1 MLISLHVKNLALISE
16 TEVNFGGG
24 LNILSGET
32 GAGKS
37 IIIGSINLALG
48 ARADKDMIRTGA
60 DYALVELVFQV
71 TDTTMLQEI
80 KALEI
85 PVEEDGVIII
95 QRKIQPSRNLFRI
108 CGETVTAKQIKALS
122 ELLIDIHGQ
131 HEHQSL
137 LHRHKHLEILDEYSR
152 KETGELKKQ
161 TAESYGTYMALKEAL
176 SAFAGEALAA
186 VKEELRESYQLYT
199 QLKRELAV
207 FCADDGAKAKE
218 LSLAEFEY
226 QEIEEAGLT
235 AGEDEE
241 IERDYRRMANSRQ
254 IVEAADK
261 AYQLTGNGEQSAAD
275 AVGYAV
281 RELRSV
287 EGYDD
292 RAQELADELENI
304 DALLSDFNR
313 EIAEYMSDMEFDGER
328 FSRMEERLN
337 LLNHL
342 KLKYGSSIQ
351 AVLQYQAELG
361 ERIDKLRNADVY
373 KEQLETK
380 IAEIQTRLKSLCQK
394 ASRIRSKEAAKLEKD
409 MIAAL
414 TDLNFLD
421 VKFEIQVRKKE
432 EVASNG
438 YDDVEFMI
446 STNPG
451 EPLKSLGNVA
461 SGGELSRI
469 MLAIKTVL
477 ASRDRIPTM
486 IFDEIDT
493 GISGK
498 TAWKVSEKLGHLSRS
513 HQIICITH
521 LPQIAAM
528 ADDHY
533 KIAKQAV
540 DNKTVTDIVQLNEAE
555 TVDELARMLG
565 SDKITETVRENARE
579 LIVTAQGKKAPLK
592 RSE

>member
-1 MLISLHVKNLALISE
+1 MLISMHVKNLALISE
-16 TEVNFGGG
+16 TEVEFGEG

-60 DYALVELVFQV
+60 EYALVELVFWV
-71 TDTTMLQEI
+71 PSDEMVREI
-80 KALEI
+80 EALEI
-85 PVEEDGVIII
+85 PIEEDRMIII
-95 QRKIQPSRNLFRI
+95 QRKIQPNRNIFKI
-108 CGETVTAKQIKALS
+108 NGENVTAKQIKSLS

-137 LHRHKHLEILDEYSR
+137 LYKKNHMEILDS
-152 KETGELKKQ
+152 
-161 TAESYGTYMALKEAL
+161 
-176 SAFAGEALAA
+176 FAGDELLAITDRIRDKH
-186 VKEELRESYQLYT
+186 KEYTKLLHELEEFS
-199 QLKRELAV
+199 AN
-207 FCADDGAKAKE
+207 DSAKAKE

-226 QEIEEAGLT
+226 NEIEEANLLEN
-235 AGEDEE
+235 EDEE
-241 IERDYRRMANSRQ
+241 LETDYRRMSNSRQ
-254 IVEAADK
+254 IMEAASK
-261 AYQLTGNGEQSAAD
+261 AYQLTGNSDQSAAD
-275 AVGYAV
+275 CVGHGV
-281 RELRSV
+281 RELRNV
-287 EGYDD
+287 EGYDK
-292 RAQELADELENI
+292 RAGALADELENI
-304 DALLSDFNR
+304 ESLLSDFNR
-313 EIAEYMSDMEFDGER
+313 GIAEYMTDMEFDDEL
-328 FSRMEERLN
+328 FSQTEERLN

-342 KLKYGSSIQ
+342 KLKYGESISK
-351 AVLQYQAELG
+351 VLIYKDELEVKI
-361 ERIDKLRNADVY
+361 ERLKNADAY
-373 KEQLETK
+373 KADLEHR
-380 IAEIQTRLKSLCQK
+380 IKSLKDELEGLCK
-394 ASRIRSKEAAKLEKD
+394 RASKVRKKEAGILAKD

-421 VKFEIQVRKKE
+421 VKFEIQVRSKDE
-432 EVASNG
+432 ITSNG

-451 EPLKSLGNVA
+451 EPLKGLGAVA

-498 TAWKVSEKLGHLSRS
+498 TAWKVSEKLGTLSKS

-528 ADDHY
+528 ADSHY

-540 DNKTVTDIVQLNEAE
+540 DNKTQTDIVLLDDTEK
-555 TVDELARMLG
+555 VDELARMLG
-565 SDKITETVRENARE
+565 SDEITDTVRENARE
-579 LIVTAQGKKAPLK
+579 LINTAKNKKKVAD
-592 RSE
+592 

>member
-16 TEVNFGGG
+16 TEMNLGEG

-37 IIIGSINLALG
+37 ILIGSINLALG

-71 TDTTMLQEI
+71 TEDIMLQEI

-85 PVEEDGVIII
+85 PVEEDGIIII
-95 QRKIQPSRNLFRI
+95 QRRLQPGRNLFKI

-137 LHRHKHLEILDEYSR
+137 LYKKNHMEILDS
-152 KETGELKKQ
+152 
-161 TAESYGTYMALKEAL
+161 
-176 SAFAGEALAA
+176 FAGE
-186 VKEELRESYQLYT
+186 
-199 QLKRELAV
+199 ELADIKEKLKEQYQV
-207 FCADDGAKAKE
+207 YGKLKKELDEFCVDDGTKAKE

-226 QEIEEAGLT
+226 QEIEDAGL
-235 AGEDEE
+235 AEGEDEE
-241 IERDYRRMANSRQ
+241 LEHEYRKMVNSRQ

-261 AYQLTGNGEQSAAD
+261 AYQLTGNREQSAAD
-275 AVGYAV
+275 EVGYAV

-287 EGYDD
+287 ESYDD
-292 RAQELADELENI
+292 KARELADELENI

-313 EIAEYMSDMEFDGER
+313 EIAEYMVGMEFDEER
-328 FSRMEERLN
+328 FAQMEERLN
-337 LLNHL
+337 LLNRL
-342 KLKYGSSIQ
+342 KLKYGDSIQ

-361 ERIDKLRNADVY
+361 DKIEKLKNADEY
-373 KEQLETK
+373 KAQLETRL
-380 IAEIQTRLKSLCQK
+380 AEIQAKLQNLCQK
-394 ASRIRSKEAAKLEKD
+394 ASKVRSKEAAKLQKD
-409 MIAAL
+409 MVAAL

-421 VKFEIQVRKKE
+421 VQFEIQVRKKE
-432 EVASNG
+432 EITFNG

-477 ASRDRIPTM
+477 ASRDRISTM

-498 TAWKVSEKLGHLSRS
+498 TAWKVSEKLGRLSRS

-528 ADDHY
+528 ADNHY
-533 KIAKQAV
+533 KITKQVV

-565 SDKITETVRENARE
+565 SDEITDTVRENARE
-579 LIVTAQGKKAPLK
+579 LIATAQKNKFSTKKIDND
-592 RSE
+592 

>member
-16 TEVNFGGG
+16 TEVTFGEG

-71 TDTTMLQEI
+71 TDDAMAQEI
-80 KALEI
+80 RALEI

-95 QRKIQPSRNLFRI
+95 QRRIQPGRNLFKI
-108 CGETVTAKQIKALS
+108 CGENVTAKQIKALS

-137 LHRHKHLEILDEYSR
+137 LYKKNHMEILDS
-152 KETGELKKQ
+152 
-161 TAESYGTYMALKEAL
+161 
-176 SAFAGEALAA
+176 FAGEALSQI
-186 VKEELRESYQLYT
+186 KEELKEKYQLYT
-199 QLKRELAV
+199 KLKKELDA
-207 FCADDGAKAKE
+207 FCVDDSAKAKE

-226 QEIEEAGLT
+226 QEIEDAGLT

-241 IERDYRRMANSRQ
+241 LESDYRKMANSRQ

-292 RAQELADELENI
+292 RARELADELKNI
-304 DALLSDFNR
+304 DALLGDFNR
-313 EIAEYMSDMEFDGER
+313 EIAEYMADMEFDGER
-328 FSRMEERLN
+328 FAQMEERLN

-342 KLKYGSSIQ
+342 KLKYGDSIQ
-351 AVLQYQAELG
+351 AVLQYQTDLG
-361 ERIDKLRNADVY
+361 EKIEKLNNADVY
-373 KEQLETK
+373 KAGLEEQLAQLQTK
-380 IAEIQTRLKSLCQK
+380 LESLCQK
-394 ASRIRSKEAAKLEKD
+394 ASKVRSKEAAKLAKD

-421 VKFEIQVRKKE
+421 VKFEIQVRRKE
-432 EVASNG
+432 EMASNG

-451 EPLKSLGNVA
+451 EPLKSLGSVA

-493 GISGK
+493 GISGR
-498 TAWKVSEKLGHLSRS
+498 TAWKVSEKLGHLAQS

-528 ADDHY
+528 ADSHY

-540 DNKTVTDIVQLNEAE
+540 DDKTVTDIVQLDEKE

-565 SDKITETVRENARE
+565 SDEITDTVRENARE
-579 LIVTAQGKKAPLK
+579 LIATARKRKA
-592 RSE
+592 

>member
-1 MLISLHVKNLALISE
+1 MHVKNLALISE
-16 TEVNFGGG
+16 TEVEFGEG

-60 DYALVELVFQV
+60 EYALVELVFQV
-71 TDTTMLQEI
+71 SDEDMAREI
-80 KALEI
+80 EALEI
-85 PVEEDGVIII
+85 PLEDDGMIII
-95 QRKIQPSRNLFRI
+95 QRKIQPNRNLFKI
-108 CGETVTAKQIKALS
+108 NGENATAKQIKSLS

-137 LHRHKHLEILDEYSR
+137 LYKKNHMEILDS
-152 KETGELKKQ
+152 
-161 TAESYGTYMALKEAL
+161 
-176 SAFAGEALAA
+176 FAGEELTA
-186 VKEELRESYQLYT
+186 VTDKIRDKHKEYTKLLHELE
-199 QLKRELAV
+199 E
-207 FCADDGAKAKE
+207 FCVDDSAKAKE

-226 QEIEEAGLT
+226 NEIEEAALREN
-235 AGEDEE
+235 EDEE
-241 IERDYRRMANSRQ
+241 LETDYRRMANSRQ
-254 IVEAADK
+254 IMEAASK
-261 AYQLTGNGEQSAAD
+261 AYTLTGNADQSAAD
-275 AVGYAV
+275 SVGHAV

-287 EGYDD
+287 ESYDK
-292 RAQELADELENI
+292 RAGELASELENI
-304 DALLSDFNR
+304 DVLLSDFNR
-313 EIAEYMSDMEFDGER
+313 GIAEYMTDMEFDDEL
-328 FSRMEERLN
+328 FSQTEERLN

-342 KLKYGSSIQ
+342 KLKYGESISK
-351 AVLQYQAELG
+351 VLAYKDELEAKIERLKNADAYKADLEQRIKSLKAEL
-361 ERIDKLRNADVY
+361 EKLC
-373 KEQLETK
+373 E
-380 IAEIQTRLKSLCQK
+380 K
-394 ASRIRSKEAAKLEKD
+394 ASKVRKKEAGILAKD

-421 VKFEIQVRKKE
+421 VKFEIQVRAKDEITSK
-432 EVASNG
+432 G

-451 EPLKSLGNVA
+451 EPLKGLGAVA

-498 TAWKVSEKLGHLSRS
+498 TAWKVSEKLGALSRS

-528 ADDHY
+528 ADSHY

-540 DNKTVTDIVQLNEAE
+540 NNKTETNIVLLDEIE

-565 SDKITETVRENARE
+565 SDEITDTVRENARE
-579 LIVTAQGKKAPLK
+579 LIGTARKKKGK
-592 RSE
+592 

>member
-1 MLISLHVKNLALISE
+1 MLVSLHVKNLALISE

-60 DYALVELVFQV
+60 EYALVELVFQV
-71 TDTTMLQEI
+71 TDDMMRQEI
-80 KALEI
+80 SALEI
-85 PVEEDGVIII
+85 PVEEDGIIII
-95 QRKIQPSRNLFRI
+95 QRKIQPNRSIFKI
-108 CGETVTAKQIKALS
+108 CGETATTRQIKALA

-137 LHRHKHLEILDEYSR
+137 LYKKNHMEILDS
-152 KETGELKKQ
+152 
-161 TAESYGTYMALKEAL
+161 
-176 SAFAGEALAA
+176 FAGSGLAGIKDEI
-186 VKEELRESYQLYT
+186 KEKYQEYIKIEKELSGLS
-199 QLKRELAV
+199 V
-207 FCADDGAKAKE
+207 DDSIKAKE

-226 QEIEEAGLT
+226 NEIEEAGLT
-235 AGEDEE
+235 EGEDEE
-241 IERDYRRMANSRQ
+241 LEREYRRMANSRQ
-254 IVEAADK
+254 IAEAAGR
-261 AYQLTGNGEQSAAD
+261 AYCFTGNAEQSAAD
-275 AVGYAV
+275 AIGRAV

-287 EGYDD
+287 EHYDD
-292 RAQELADELENI
+292 KARGLADELENI
-304 DALLSDFNR
+304 DALISDFNR
-313 EIAEYMSDMEFDGER
+313 GITEYISDMEFDGEL
-328 FSRMEERLN
+328 FAKTEERLN
-337 LLNHL
+337 LINHL
-342 KLKYGSSIQ
+342 KLKYGDSVAS
-351 AVLQYQAELG
+351 VLAYQNDLAEKM
-361 ERIDKLRNADVY
+361 ERLKNADAYREKLEKKLEEVQ
-373 KEQLETK
+373 KKLET
-380 IAEIQTRLKSLCQK
+380 LCGK
-394 ASRIRSKEAAKLEKD
+394 ASKIRSKEAQRLAKD
-409 MIAAL
+409 MVAAL

-421 VKFEIQVRKKE
+421 VRFEIQVRRKE
-432 EVASNG
+432 EMASDG

-498 TAWKVSEKLGHLSRS
+498 TAWMVSEKLGTLAQG
-513 HQIICITH
+513 HQVICITH

-528 ADDHY
+528 YDCHY
-533 KIAKQAV
+533 RIEKQAIE
-540 DNKTVTDIVQLNEAE
+540 NKTVTDIVRLTEDE
-555 TVDELARMLG
+555 TIDELARMLG
-565 SDKITETVRENARE
+565 SDQITDTVRENARE
-579 LIVTAQGKKAPLK
+579 LITTARRKKTV
-592 RSE
+592 